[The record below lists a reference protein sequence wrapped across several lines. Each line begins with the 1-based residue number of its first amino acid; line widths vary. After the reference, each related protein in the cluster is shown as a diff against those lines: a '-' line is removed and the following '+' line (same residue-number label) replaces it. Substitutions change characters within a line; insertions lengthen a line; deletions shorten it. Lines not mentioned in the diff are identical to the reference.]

1 MVLAIENIFI
11 GTAVLLLLSIIS
23 SKASSKL
30 GIPALLLFL
39 TVGMLAGS
47 EGIGGID
54 FDDPELAKSIGDLA
68 LTLILF
74 AGGLDTQWRQIRPV
88 LWKGLTLSTVGV
100 VLTMLLLGSFAWFV
114 LGSFSS
120 FDIGTKGITW
130 LEGLLLGAIVSS
142 TDAAAVFSTLRSSN
156 LALKGDLQ
164 PLLELESGS
173 NDPMAVLLTTSLLGI
188 LTTADA
194 SIINLGISL
203 IQQLV
208 VGSVLGYGFGLG
220 SVWVINHLRLGTQG
234 LYPVATL
241 ALALL
246 TFGVTGIFG
255 GNGFLAVY
263 IAGLAIGNR
272 RLVNKE
278 IILSF
283 HDGLAW
289 LMQITM
295 FLVLGLLVFP
305 SRLLPIAGVA
315 VAMSLFL
322 MFVARPLSVFLCLA
336 FTRVS
341 FREKLFISWVG
352 LRGCVPIIL
361 ATFPLM
367 VGIAQADRIFN
378 VVFFLVLTSV
388 LIEGLSLAPVAR
400 WLHLAESEPVNES

>member
-47 EGIGGID
+47 EAIGGIE
-54 FDDPELAKSIGDLA
+54 FEDPLLAKSIGDLA

-188 LTTADA
+188 MTTADA

-322 MFVARPLSVFLCLA
+322 MFVARPLSVFLSLA

-352 LRGCVPIIL
+352 LRGSVPIIL

-367 VGIAQADRIFN
+367 AGIAQADRVFN

-388 LIEGLSLAPVAR
+388 LIQGLSLAPVAR

>member
-1 MVLAIENIFI
+1 MAIEKIFI

-47 EGIGGID
+47 EAIGGIE
-54 FDDPELAKSIGDLA
+54 FDDPVLAKSIGDLA

-74 AGGLDTQWRQIRPV
+74 AGGLDTQWQQIRPV

-173 NDPMAVLLTTSLLGI
+173 NDPMAVLLTTSLIGI
-188 LTTADA
+188 MTTADA

-208 VGSVLGYGFGLG
+208 VGSALGYGFGLG
-220 SVWVINHLRLGTQG
+220 SVWIVNHLRLGTQG
-234 LYPVATL
+234 LYPDATL

-246 TFGVTGIFG
+246 TFGVTSIFG

-263 IAGLAIGNR
+263 ITGLVLGNR
-272 RLVNKE
+272 RLVNRE

-322 MFVARPLSVFLCLA
+322 MFVARPLSVFLSLA

-352 LRGCVPIIL
+352 LRGSVPIIL

-367 VGIAQADRIFN
+367 AGIAQADRVFN

-388 LIEGLSLAPVAR
+388 LIQGLSLAPVAR
-400 WLHLAESEPVNES
+400 WLGLAESEPVSNLVE